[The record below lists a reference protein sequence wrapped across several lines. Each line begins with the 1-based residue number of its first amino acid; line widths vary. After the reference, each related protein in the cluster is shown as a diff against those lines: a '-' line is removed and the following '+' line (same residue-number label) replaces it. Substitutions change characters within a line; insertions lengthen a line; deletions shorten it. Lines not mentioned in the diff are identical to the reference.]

1 MKQYNASL
9 TQQTHRYQTNSK
21 VMKKTRYT
29 FLFLLFCIRLSAA
42 THHVG
47 SGQTY
52 ATLNAAAGITQPG
65 DTIIIHGG
73 TYAGGLTI
81 TNLKGNADQWITI
94 RNAQGE
100 TVIFEGGGNAIQ
112 FVEPAYLHIIG
123 LIFQHQTGN
132 GVNTDDGGSYDT
144 PAHHVVFENCVF
156 RDMSAS
162 GNNDLLKLSGL
173 NHFEIRNCEFRNG
186 AAGGSGID
194 MVGCHHG
201 IIQGNFFENLGSNS
215 IQCKGG
221 TEHVRIEGN
230 FFRNGGQRTLNI
242 GGSTGLQ
249 FFRPDTAH
257 FEAARIQVFSNII
270 VGSWA
275 PIAYVGAVQ
284 VEVVNNTIYQPQ
296 NWVIRILQETV
307 DPSRFLECGDNSF
320 RNNIVFLGNNLS
332 TETNIGPNTRPESFV
347 FSNNLWYNFDDP
359 NWSGPSIPVVD
370 QNNIL
375 NANPLFIDPANDDF
389 SIPTN
394 SPAAGAGLALDDP
407 AFDFLGNGFANPP
420 SIGAVEANP
429 LSALEEPFEATLRHL
444 KVFPNPASSHL
455 WIQYDGRAKT
465 IPLFQLYDL
474 QNRRIAVLTAA
485 EQAPGLQRLLLPSNL
500 VKGIYFLKITLS
512 GKRMAVQ
519 KILVH

>member
-1 MKQYNASL
+1 
-9 TQQTHRYQTNSK
+9 
-21 VMKKTRYT
+21 
-29 FLFLLFCIRLSAA
+29 
-42 THHVG
+42 
-47 SGQTY
+47 
-52 ATLNAAAGITQPG
+52 
-65 DTIIIHGG
+65 IHGG
-73 TYAGGLTI
+73 SYAGGLHI
-81 TNLKGNADQWITI
+81 ENLKGMPGQWITI
-94 RNAQGE
+94 RNAPGE

-132 GVNTDDGGSYDT
+132 GVNTDDGGTYDT

-173 NHFEIRNCEFRNG
+173 DSFEVRNCEFRNG

-201 IIQGNFFENLGSNS
+201 IIQGNHFEELGSNA

-221 TEHVRIEGN
+221 SEHVRIEGN
-230 FFRNGGQRTLNI
+230 FFRNCGQRTLNI

-257 FEAARIQVFSNII
+257 FEAAHIQVFANII
-270 VGSWA
+270 IGSWA

-320 RNNIVFLGNNLS
+320 RNNIVILDNNLS
-332 TETNIGPNTRPESFV
+332 TETNIGPNTRPESFA
-347 FSNNLWYNFDDP
+347 FSNNLWYNVDDA
-359 NWSGPSIPVVD
+359 NWSGPNIPVVD
-370 QNNIL
+370 SNSIL
-375 NANPLFIDPANDDF
+375 NAHPLFVDPSNDDF
-389 SIPTN
+389 SIPPN
-394 SPAAGAGLALDDP
+394 SPAAGAGLALNAP
-407 AFDFLGNGFANPP
+407 GFDFLGHGYANPP

-429 LSALEEPFEATLRHL
+429 VSGMKHPPESALQQLR
-444 KVFPNPASSHL
+444 VYPNPAANYL
-455 WIQYDGRAKT
+455 WVQYELMSPANPLLELCDLLGRRVVV
-465 IPLFQLYDL
+465 L
-474 QNRRIAVLTAA
+474 QTAI
-485 EQAPGLQRLLLPSNL
+485 QAPGLQRILLPLDLAS
-500 VKGIYFLKITLS
+500 GPYFLKVTVAGNLVTGKVITVT
-512 GKRMAVQ
+512 R
-519 KILVH
+519 

>member
-1 MKQYNASL
+1 
-9 TQQTHRYQTNSK
+9 
-21 VMKKTRYT
+21 MKKIRC
-29 FLFLLFCIRLSAA
+29 LFLLLLLSLGLSAA

-47 SGQTY
+47 SGQTF
-52 ATLNAAAGITQPG
+52 ATLNAAVAITQPG
-65 DTIIIHGG
+65 DTIIMHGG
-73 TYAGGLTI
+73 SYAGGLTI
-81 TNLKGNADQWITI
+81 TNLKGNANQWITI
-94 RNAQGE
+94 RNAPGE

-112 FVEPAYLHIIG
+112 FVEPEYLHIIG
-123 LIFQHQTGN
+123 LVFQHQTGN
-132 GVNTDDGGSYDT
+132 GVNTDDGGTYDT

-156 RDMSAS
+156 RDMSAN

-173 NHFEIRNCEFRNG
+173 DYFEIRNCEFRNG
-186 AAGGSGID
+186 ATGGSGID
-194 MVGCHHG
+194 MVGCHQG
-201 IIQGNFFENLGSNS
+201 IIKGNFFENLGSNS

-284 VEVVNNTIYQPQ
+284 VEVANNTIYQPQ

-307 DPSRFLECGDNSF
+307 DPTRFLECGDNSF
-320 RNNIVFLGNNLS
+320 RNNIIFLGNNLS

-347 FSNNLWYNFDDP
+347 FSNNLWYNFDDS

-370 QNNIL
+370 PNQIL
-375 NANPLFIDPANDDF
+375 NANPLFSNPANDDF

-394 SPAAGAGLALDDP
+394 SPAAGAGLALNEP
-407 AFDFLGNGFANPP
+407 AFDFLGQGFANPP

-429 LSALEEPFEATLRHL
+429 VSALDESSLQHL
-444 KVFPNPASSHL
+444 KVFPNPTSSHL
-455 WIQYDGRAKT
+455 WVQYENRAT
-465 IPLFQLYDL
+465 ATPSFELFDL
-474 QNRRIAVLTAA
+474 QGQRASVLSAD
-485 EQAPGLQRLLLPSNL
+485 EQTPGLKRLTLPLNL
-500 VKGIYFLKITLS
+500 AKGMYFLKISLS
-512 GKRMAVQ
+512 GKAVAVQ
-519 KILVH
+519 KVLVH